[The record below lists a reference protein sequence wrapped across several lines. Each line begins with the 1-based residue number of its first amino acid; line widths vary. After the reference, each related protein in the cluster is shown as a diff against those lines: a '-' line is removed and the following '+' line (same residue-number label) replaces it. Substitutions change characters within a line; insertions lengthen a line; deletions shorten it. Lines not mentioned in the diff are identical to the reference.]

1 MLFTLS
7 HSPFYCDLAAL
18 LRTTRAG
25 DDLLLLQ
32 DGVIAAL
39 EGGAALG
46 LLRSA
51 PISVYVLKE
60 DVEARGLCAQISTEI
75 ECVSY
80 TDFVRLA
87 VNQRSQMAW

>member
-7 HSPFYCDLAAL
+7 RSPFHCDLAAL
-18 LRTTRAG
+18 LRTTRPG

-39 EGGAALG
+39 SGGAALG

-51 PISVYVLKE
+51 PISVYALRE
-60 DVEARGLCAQISTEI
+60 DVEARGLSEQISTDI